1 MKRIG
6 LAAIMVALPLHA
18 DLGRRYDAEI
28 IIDGGAALER
38 ACYFEGQRYSEGAVL
53 KDEGGTIRCSV
64 LDGVTENGP
73 LGWLREG
80 ETGQPVI
87 EQRQDENGR
96 VIEIKK

>member
-1 MKRIG
+1 MRSLLI
-6 LAAIMVALPLHA
+6 LALLPLLSVQA
-18 DLGRRYDAEI
+18 TARQIQTEVNIDA
-28 IIDGGAALER
+28 GNLTER
-38 ACYFEGQRYSEGAVL
+38 ACYFEGRSYSEGVVL
-53 KDEGGTIRCSV
+53 KDEGGTIRCGV

-80 ETGQPVI
+80 EVGQPVI